1 MLFKCVLIQH
11 LYGIFSLRRAMAE
24 IDMNIAY
31 RWFLGYAGNDEL
43 PHFSAIS
50 YNFRNRFNE
59 ESIEKVFR
67 WILWKA
73 NQVGYL
79 TPSNWVKLTFAA
91 MNLKKLASWKWRDRD
106 PLRFLSFAFSFPFPL
121 NKQEPCFLAP

>member
-1 MLFKCVLIQH
+1 MAEDLYCQDNGRASIDPVVLFMCVLIQH
-11 LYGIFSLRRAMAE
+11 LYGISSLRRAMAE

-67 WILWKA
+67 WIL
-73 NQVGYL
+73 
-79 TPSNWVKLTFAA
+79 
-91 MNLKKLASWKWRDRD
+91 
-106 PLRFLSFAFSFPFPL
+106 
-121 NKQEPCFLAP
+121 